1 MPLPAAASLLMAI
14 PMPLVL
20 IDADERI
27 VAMNGRARELF
38 GTDGTGRNHVTVLR
52 QPALIEAIDRAL
64 KGGHTG
70 QTRYLDTSEGRDS
83 TYRVVVAP
91 LADAEGQGVLVS
103 FEDVTDLERAGQ
115 MRRDFVANV
124 SHELKT
130 PLTALLG
137 FIETL
142 RGAAKDDAAAR
153 ERFLGIMER
162 EAERMNRLVADL
174 LSLSR
179 VESTERQRPTEQVDL
194 GELLGSTVNAL
205 RPMAEGAG
213 VRLQVE
219 IPDAGGLAVPG
230 DADQLTQVF
239 ANLVEN
245 AIKYGGAGG
254 VVEIV
259 AARRE
264 REVAF
269 RGPAVQIDVIDH
281 GDGFDPI
288 HIPRLTERFYR
299 VDAHRSRAQ
308 GGTGLGLAIA
318 KHIVNRHRGRFRIE
332 SSPGEGARFT
342 VLLPAEGRAAHG
354 QASAVVEE

>member
-64 KGGHTG
+64 KGGRTG
-70 QTRYLDTSEGRDS
+70 QTRYLDTSDGRDS

-91 LADAEGQGVLVS
+91 LADAEGQGVLVT

-142 RGAAKDDAAAR
+142 RGAAKDDAEAR
-153 ERFLGIMER
+153 DRFLGIMER
-162 EAERMNRLVADL
+162 EAERMNRLVSDL

-179 VESTERQRPTEQVDL
+179 VESTERQRPTERVDL

-213 VRLQVE
+213 VRLAVQMPE
-219 IPDAGGLAVPG
+219 GGALAVPG
-230 DADQLTQVF
+230 DVDQLTQVF

-245 AIKYGGAGG
+245 AIKYGASGG
-254 VVEIV
+254 LVEIAV
-259 AARRE
+259 TRRE

-281 GDGFDPI
+281 GEGFDPI

-332 SSPGEGARFT
+332 STPGEGARFT
-342 VLLPAEGRAAHG
+342 VLLPAEGRAAPG
-354 QASAVVEE
+354 QVRAVVEE